1 MFTGYGNLS
10 SLTDSNWMATT
21 QKDIVHLHWL
31 VHMFYDEPSE
41 LGDFVAVEVDRVPDV
56 YRKLLAHN
64 EHMTVTV
71 EKHHGCLVDV
81 EVLQE
86 RREDPFYSREI
97 LLRRQS
103 DRKVVQYGIVRL
115 FLPSLEESAREEIL
129 SGRIPLG
136 RVLINHNV
144 MRQVRLGEL
153 WKVASHRRLAD
164 LFEIDGEVHTYGRTA
179 LIYFNDQPALELLE
193 IVAPHEIS

>member
-1 MFTGYGNLS
+1 
-10 SLTDSNWMATT
+10 MATT

-31 VHMFYDEPSE
+31 VHMFYDDPRE
-41 LGDFVAVEVDRVPDV
+41 LGQFKAVDQTLVPEL

-71 EKHHGCLVDV
+71 ERHHGCLVDV
-81 EVLQE
+81 DVLQE

-103 DRKVVQYGIVRL
+103 DHKVVQYGIVRL

-129 SGRIPLG
+129 SGQIPLG

-153 WKVASHRRLAD
+153 WHVKSHGRLAD
-164 LFEIDGEVHTYGRTA
+164 LFEVAGEVQTYGRTA

-193 IVAPHEIS
+193 IVAPA